1 MKNLDIGKR
10 LAIGFG
16 IIVTITGTVG
26 AVALLALRDVRRDAR
41 DMQRDYLVRFD
52 LSTGIET
59 KSAEQALHSLR
70 HVIAP
75 TGELKA
81 KIDKDMLDVRKD
93 LNALFEGYEKH
104 ALSDEERGYLDTVKK
119 LRPQRIAVR
128 DRMLA
133 FSKELKLVEATQVF
147 EAEYEPLDAQYKV
160 AIAALAELNR
170 KHAHHAAEQIVVVSE
185 RAIERASLSVLVA
198 FLASVVIALLITRS
212 ITRPLAK
219 AVEVVQRVA
228 RGDLAARAEA
238 SGRDELA
245 RMLADMNTMVSNLE
259 ATAQIARRIAEGE
272 LSVQVPILSGDDVL
286 GQSLD
291 RMVGALRM
299 VVSDVSNAADNV
311 ASGSAQLNSSAQ
323 SMSTGANDQSA
334 AAQQTAAAMEEM
346 SASIHQNLDSAR
358 QTERIATQ
366 AALDAAASGEAMN
379 RTQVAIRQIADRIG
393 IIGEISRKT
402 DLLALNAAV
411 EAARAGEHGRGFA
424 VVASE
429 VRKLAERS
437 QTAAGEISKLTHDC
451 VALAGDAGGL
461 LARLLPDIQRTAQL
475 VQDIAAASAEQ
486 STGASQINQAMQQL
500 DAVIHSNSAAAEEL
514 AATSEEL
521 TAQSGRLRENMSF
534 FQLEEGA
541 AEGAAEAPKAP
552 RRAAPPAAEPE
563 RWATVTF

>member
-311 ASGSAQLNSSAQ
+311 ASGL
-323 SMSTGANDQSA
+323 G
-334 AAQQTAAAMEEM
+334 AAQQLGAVDVHRRQRPERGRPADGSGDGGDERQHPPEPRLGPADRAYRH
-346 SASIHQNLDSAR
+346 ASGARRRRQRGGHEPHAGGDPSDRRPHRDHRRDLAQDRPAGPQRRGGGSAR
-358 QTERIATQ
+358 R
-366 AALDAAASGEAMN
+366 
-379 RTQVAIRQIADRIG
+379 R
-393 IIGEISRKT
+393 
-402 DLLALNAAV
+402 
-411 EAARAGEHGRGFA
+411 ARARLRG
-424 VVASE
+424 
-429 VRKLAERS
+429 
-437 QTAAGEISKLTHDC
+437 
-451 VALAGDAGGL
+451 GGL
-461 LARLLPDIQRTAQL
+461 RGT
-475 VQDIAAASAEQ
+475 
-486 STGASQINQAMQQL
+486 
-500 DAVIHSNSAAAEEL
+500 
-514 AATSEEL
+514 
-521 TAQSGRLRENMSF
+521 
-534 FQLEEGA
+534 
-541 AEGAAEAPKAP
+541 
-552 RRAAPPAAEPE
+552 
-563 RWATVTF
+563 